1 MFVDNDQCRNVD
13 FEPKQHESFGS
24 IAVDRTVSVI
34 IPTFNRGQL
43 VMAAVESV
51 LSQGI
56 SGVEV
61 IVVDDGST
69 DGTRELFQE
78 HRPGVRYVYQQN
90 GGVSAARNRG
100 VVESSAKLIAFLD
113 SDDLWAPGKLRA
125 QLDRVTSDGVL
136 SFQGVGWFVDTD
148 EDTSLL
154 KQVSQV
160 IWPRID
166 ADGFV
171 VDAVLDV
178 AEGRYFHLGTMLCTR
193 AAFLEVGFFDP
204 ALSMGEDEDW
214 FSRASLTKRF
224 HYDSSP
230 LLQRRFH
237 SNQTPNDSEK
247 SLRSLK
253 TVFERIVD
261 RTAEGHKR
269 ASRVAVK
276 RLAAKCSHL
285 ANYLNAGHRYG
296 EASREMVKAYSL
308 TPFNMLRLMKLLLFA
323 GRSYL
328 PRRQDP

>member
-1 MFVDNDQCRNVD
+1 
-13 FEPKQHESFGS
+13 
-24 IAVDRTVSVI
+24 
-34 IPTFNRGQL
+34 
-43 VMAAVESV
+43 MAAVESV

-230 LLQRRFH
+230 CFSDGSTAIRH
-237 SNQTPNDSEK
+237 
-247 SLRSLK
+247 
-253 TVFERIVD
+253 
-261 RTAEGHKR
+261 RTT
-269 ASRVAVK
+269 
-276 RLAAKCSHL
+276 AKNPCG
-285 ANYLNAGHRYG
+285 A
-296 EASREMVKAYSL
+296 
-308 TPFNMLRLMKLLLFA
+308 
-323 GRSYL
+323 
-328 PRRQDP
+328 